1 MKTVPH
7 KEWNMHIPK
16 KAALTVAITATALAV
31 GVMGGP
37 ALADPP
43 AGVTPAAGDIVGVG
57 SDTTQNIMNDYSV
70 SYNATSPAHKLY
82 SWNATGTTPIT
93 AKAGCANY
101 ARPNGSSAGVTALNN
116 DPAAYNASGVCVD
129 FARSSRYPDATKAS
143 DVDKTFLA
151 YAKDVVTWAAKPV
164 SPKLTPKTVSTAQ
177 LTAIYSCTL
186 TDWHTINS
194 ALPSSPIE
202 PYLPQSGSGTRNSFL
217 KALSNSGNVNGP
229 NAALVP
235 GACVRQPATM
245 EENSGVSLQA
255 NLQAGDTIGDAL
267 VPYSA
272 GKWVAQSRG
281 GDVDNR
287 NGFTV
292 REIDSVPATIPDVA
306 NGAAGP
312 YSLNPSGKFARLL
325 FNVLKNQPGST
336 GLDKIWSNYT
346 PVFGKAGYIC
356 THPLSANEGFISL
369 PTSGTGTLCG
379 AKFGIS

>member
-1 MKTVPH
+1 M
-7 KEWNMHIPK
+7 NIPK
-16 KAALTVAITATALAV
+16 KAARVVAVTATALAV

-43 AGVTPAAGDIVGVG
+43 ANVTPAAGDIVGVG
-57 SDTTQNIMNDYSV
+57 SDTTQNILNDYST
-70 SYNATSPAHKLY
+70 SYNATNPSKKLY

-116 DPAAYNASGVCVD
+116 DPAAYNAPGVCVD
-129 FARSSRYPDATKAS
+129 FARSSRYPDATKPS
-143 DVDKTFLA
+143 DVDKTFIA

-164 SPKLTPKTVSTAQ
+164 SPKLTPKTVSTSQ
-177 LTAIYSCTL
+177 LKSIYLCTL
-186 TDWHTINS
+186 TDWHVINS

-217 KALSNSGNVNGP
+217 KALNNGGDVNGP
-229 NAALVP
+229 NAALTP
-235 GACVRQPATM
+235 GACVRQPATL

-255 NLQAGDTIGDAL
+255 NLQAGDAIGDAL

-292 REIDSVPATIPDVA
+292 RQIDSVPATVPDVA

-312 YSLNPSGKFARLL
+312 YSLNTSGKFPRLL

-336 GLDKIWSNYT
+336 GLDKIWSGYT
-346 PVFGKAGYIC
+346 AVFGKAGYIC
-356 THPLSANEGFISL
+356 THPLGVNEGFVSL

-379 AKFGIS
+379 AKYGLS